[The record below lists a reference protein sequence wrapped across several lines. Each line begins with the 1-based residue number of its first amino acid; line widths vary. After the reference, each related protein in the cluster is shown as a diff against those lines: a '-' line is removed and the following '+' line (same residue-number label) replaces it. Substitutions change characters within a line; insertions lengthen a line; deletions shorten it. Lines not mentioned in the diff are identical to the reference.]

1 MKNILKKEKMMK
13 IKKVSRRKM
22 KKQIFNYS
30 NKFMKIIILSL
41 LFEYNVF
48 VLQNFEFKINKK
60 MINIEGTVLKIMFNQ
75 NKIKKMNLKIIFI
88 FINNIINL

>member
-1 MKNILKKEKMMK
+1 MMK
-13 IKKVSRRKM
+13 IKKVLRKKM
-22 KKQIFNYS
+22 KNQIFNYA

-60 MINIEGTVLKIMFNQ
+60 MINIEVTVLKIMFNQ